1 MPPKEMKKVSK
12 TPILSEKS
20 SIYGEFEDDFVY
32 PCSISLSLILE
43 GISFGPG
50 DWIFLIIFNG
60 LILSEIKWKHK
71 MEVNLETLPLDL
83 KLSSH
88 QSLIAEQPLIFIVR
102 ITGGKGAKDPDPLLN
117 ADNRAGATVDLL
129 PLLIGEEKII
139 LKVPL
144 LIINTGLS
152 SGCAVYVCAKLS
164 GETNNTRIPLMITML
179 SAHCLPV
186 AKEGTVYL
194 SAISLNELHDPISLN
209 FGMSLSSFNASKIV
223 WAAASNGGLAAN
235 TAFNIPSED
244 IYIPKNVKPEDSDT
258 CNSVYWNAMNR
269 VLIDPQRF
277 RERINSEFL
286 IEIAGVPRF
295 GKIDIRGRYMAF
307 INLGVLLE
315 PGQFGVTVCAKLLY
329 YNEADLPEAVGGL
342 LDLPP
347 TSAQISARETDLIL
361 DDYGHE
367 SYILL
372 RFDLFEPL
380 TAKAK
385 IASLFEIIGFP
396 PPQGSAVL
404 QSELGIEASHEDPI
418 IDARLIRNEGGAL
431 SVHKE
436 LNSLTCKGTL
446 LMNQSIKR
454 TAANRLLFRIRSMLK
469 QFPPGECSNIELQD
483 IITAQHAASRRAV
496 TSSFAPQLPQPMP
509 SSRIA
514 SARSRL
520 GGDKRIAEAHIDKN
534 LRAAPRHPR
543 SLLSKALRC
552 LEEENEAAARDYL
565 LEAISSQSRNRYL
578 LWMFGGIGYNDR
590 QGEISA
596 AAFRIA
602 VKGDSSDGTTG
613 AIGWAALHAL
623 YHHNNNFYA
632 AFVAAR
638 KMRKSCELP
647 REWKKFLQRWVDTS
661 GEEEIFWMP
670 GLLSAYNP
678 MLIASAFF
686 LCLRCYNFSERLLI
700 CIEEG
705 CVTQGSRLHL
715 KTKVTVDIFYL
726 RAASLILRR
735 KLDKALQLTELG
747 IKKFGPSAIMS
758 QMHATCITCLRGW
771 DGECEKAFTEAD
783 RTGVEPCSWLLL
795 QAAIG
800 GLQSNP
806 LSALQRAARAHKI
819 APSAHSALVIG
830 RVYAKIGEDSLAERW
845 LSAAVKLEPLL
856 ADGWAYLALLA
867 MYDRNIDKARTL
879 LRTAKQ
885 AGSVSIEIEQE
896 LKKVMKIVRVNALPD
911 LLVKDLCFCEYY

>member
-1 MPPKEMKKVSK
+1 M
-12 TPILSEKS
+12 
-20 SIYGEFEDDFVY
+20 YGEFEDDFVY
-32 PCSISLSLILE
+32 PCSINLSLILE
-43 GISFGPG
+43 GNSFGPG

-60 LILSEIKWKHK
+60 LILSEIKWKNK
-71 MEVNLETLPLDL
+71 MELNLESLPLDL
-83 KLSSH
+83 KLSFH

-102 ITGGKGAKDPDPLLN
+102 VAGGKGAKDPDPLLN
-117 ADNRAGATVDLL
+117 TDNKAGANVDLL
-129 PLLIGEEKII
+129 PLLMGEEKVL
-139 LKVPL
+139 LKIPL
-144 LIINTGLS
+144 LIINTGFS

-164 GETNNTRIPLMITML
+164 GEVNNTRIPLMITML
-179 SAHCLPV
+179 SAHCLP
-186 AKEGTVYL
+186 AAREGTVYL
-194 SAISLNELHDPISLN
+194 SAIGLNGLHDPTPVS

-223 WAAASNGGLAAN
+223 WASASNGGLAAN
-235 TAFNIPSED
+235 TAFNIPCED
-244 IYIPKNVKPEDSDT
+244 IYIPDNLKTADSDT
-258 CNSVYWNAMNR
+258 CNSVYWNAMKR
-269 VLIDPQRF
+269 ILIDPQRL
-277 RERINSEFL
+277 RDRLNSEFL
-286 IEIAGVPRF
+286 VEIAGVPRV

-315 PGQFGVTVCAKLLY
+315 PGQFGVTACAKLMY
-329 YNEADLPEAVGGL
+329 YNEADLPNGVGGL

-347 TSAQISARETDLIL
+347 TSAKISARETDLII

-385 IASLFEIIGFP
+385 IATLFENMGFP
-396 PPQGSAVL
+396 PPQGSAVP
-404 QSELGIEASHEDPI
+404 QSELGVEASREDPI

-436 LNSLTCKGTL
+436 LNSLTCKGTVQ
-446 LMNQSIKR
+446 MNQSIKR
-454 TAANRLLFRIRSMLK
+454 TAANRLLLRIRSMLK
-469 QFPPGECSNIELQD
+469 QFPPGECSKVELQD

-520 GGDKRIAEAHIDKN
+520 AGDKRIADEHINKN

-565 LEAISSQSRNRYL
+565 LEAISAQSRNRYL

-596 AAFRIA
+596 AAFHIA
-602 VKGDSSDGTTG
+602 VKGDPSDGTTG

-623 YHHNNNFYA
+623 YHYNKNFYA

-647 REWKKFLQRWVDTS
+647 REWKKFLQRWAETS
-661 GEEEIFWMP
+661 GEEEVFWIP
-670 GLLSAYNP
+670 SLLNADNP

-686 LCLRCYNFSERLLI
+686 LCLRCYSFSERLLL

-705 CVTQGSRLHL
+705 CVTRGSRLHL
-715 KTKVTVDIFYL
+715 KTKISVDIFYL

-735 KLDKALQLTELG
+735 KLDKALELTEWG
-747 IKKFGPSAIMS
+747 IKSFGPSAIMS

-771 DGECEKAFTEAD
+771 DGECENAFIEAD
-783 RTGVEPCSWLLL
+783 RTGVEPCPWLLL
-795 QAAIG
+795 QAAMG
-800 GLQSNP
+800 GLKSDP
-806 LSALQRAARAHKI
+806 LSALQRAARAHKV

-867 MYDRNIDKARTL
+867 MYDRNIDKTRTL

-885 AGSVSIEIEQE
+885 AGSVSNDIEQE
-896 LKKVMKIVRVNALPD
+896 LKKVMKIVRANSLPD